1 MGRKWA
7 NIKDKKASMDKQRS
21 QVYTKLLK
29 EITSVVKRS
38 GGDPEAN
45 FMLRMV
51 LQKCRTCNVPK
62 DNIDRAIKK
71 GLSNEG
77 DDYEDITYEGYGPSG
92 VAIFIE
98 ASTNNVARTIGNLRP
113 FFKKYGGDIGKDGC
127 LQFIFER
134 KAVFELKQDDIDEN
148 DFTMA
153 MIDAGAEDIEFESG
167 DITVTASME
176 KFGSLQKKFEELKIV
191 VDEAGLER
199 IPLTFK
205 KINQEEF
212 TQIMKLISALEDDD
226 DVLKVYHNIEYDP
239 SLQL

>member
-7 NIKDKKASMDKQRS
+7 NIKDKKASLDKQRG

-29 EITSVVKRS
+29 EITAVVKKS
-38 GGDPEAN
+38 GGDPDAN
-45 FMLRMV
+45 FLLRV
-51 LQKCRTCNVPK
+51 ALQKCRTCNVPK
-62 DNIDRAIKK
+62 DNIERAIKK

-77 DDYEDITYEGYGPSG
+77 DHYEDVTYEGYGPAG

-98 ASTNNVARTIGNLRP
+98 ASTNNVTRTVGNIRP
-113 FFKKYGGDIGKDGC
+113 FFRKYGGDIGKDGC

-134 KAVFELKQDDIDEN
+134 KAVFELKQNGLNED
-148 DFTMA
+148 DFTLA
-153 MIDAGAEDIEFESG
+153 MIDAGAEDVEFDAG

-176 KFGSLQKKFEELKIV
+176 NFGSLQKKFEELKITT
-191 VDEAGLER
+191 DEASLER
-199 IPLTFK
+199 VPLSFK

-212 TQIMKLISALEDDD
+212 TQVMKLISVIEDDD

-239 SLQL
+239 ALQL